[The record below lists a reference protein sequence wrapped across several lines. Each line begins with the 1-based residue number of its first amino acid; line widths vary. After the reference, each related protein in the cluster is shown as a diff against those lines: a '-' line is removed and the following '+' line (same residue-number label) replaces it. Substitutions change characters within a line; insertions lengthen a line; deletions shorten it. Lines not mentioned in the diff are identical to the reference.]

1 MQAESLFEEV
11 LLCWESPG
19 AWCCCRLAFPCSP
32 ASREGFLGSSMVCQA
47 NCRQLVAQTSVP
59 FSKISLTHSTH
70 KLQPRLPRPK
80 LRRQPFPPQKPS
92 LPPCGYCRRFLH
104 DSVARSRARRSDS
117 SPQAW
122 VHPCLPPPI
131 RNVPRSAR
139 PQLGVLILTMS
150 AMVTNVPS
158 LLPRTSRQ
166 FLHGLHHLIPN

>member
-1 MQAESLFEEV
+1 MLLQA
-11 LLCWESPG
+11 
-19 AWCCCRLAFPCSP
+19 AFPGSP

-59 FSKISLTHSTH
+59 FSKVSLTHSTH
-70 KLQPRLPRPK
+70 KLQPRLPCPK
-80 LRRQPFPPQKPS
+80 LGRQPFPPQKPS

-104 DSVARSRARRSDS
+104 GRVARARACKSDS

-122 VHPCLPPPI
+122 IHPCLPPSI
-131 RNVPRSAR
+131 RNVPWSAR

-166 FLHGLHHLIPN
+166 FLHGLYHLIPN